1 MDWLMEV
8 RVSYLSASGTKMQWV
23 TTEERLDYILEV
35 LEAKSLE
42 VVDWE
47 YL

>member
-1 MDWLMEV
+1 MEV
-8 RVSYLSASGTKMQWV
+8 RVSYLGLTGSRMYWV
-23 TTEERLDYILEV
+23 TTEERLDFLLEV

-42 VVDWE
+42 VIDWE

>member
-8 RVSYLSASGTKMQWV
+8 RVSYLSVKGDKMYWV
-23 TTEERLDYILEV
+23 TTEERLDFLLEV

-42 VVDWE
+42 VIDWE
-47 YL
+47 YV